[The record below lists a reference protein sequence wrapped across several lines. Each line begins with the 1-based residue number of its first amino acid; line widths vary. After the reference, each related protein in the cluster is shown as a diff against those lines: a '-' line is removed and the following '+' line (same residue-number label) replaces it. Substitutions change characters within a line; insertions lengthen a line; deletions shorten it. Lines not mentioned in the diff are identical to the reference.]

1 MEDGTRV
8 KEGIISTFDLC
19 IEVGDAESGSLK
31 LVQLIKPKWSAED
44 IKLKRFTGGI
54 TNTLLGCWHKDDL
67 DQKEMVL
74 IRIYGA
80 NTDLIIDRAAEMRN
94 IQLLHAVGCARPL
107 YARFAN
113 GIAYGFFPGKC
124 VDEIT
129 VRDPVISRLI
139 AQEMVKVHSIDP
151 DEVMKQSQIP
161 GPFITQKPVVF
172 DRCWKW
178 LDLIPDKFSDA
189 EKNKRY
195 KSEVCSKLQL
205 RRELEELQPHLESIN
220 SPVVFCHNDLLLAN
234 IVYNDKKGVLGFID
248 FEYGA
253 FNYEAYD
260 IGNHFAEY
268 AGVETTD
275 YSLYPDRDYQ
285 LKWLQTFLEFKAT
298 QKGSSSTKVTD
309 HDVEV
314 LYVQVNK
321 FALVSR

>member
-1 MEDGTRV
+1 
-8 KEGIISTFDLC
+8 DLR
-19 IEVGDAESGSLK
+19 IEAGDAESGSLK

-67 DQKEMVL
+67 DQEEMVL

-80 NTDLIIDRAAEMRN
+80 NTDLIIDRAAEIRN

-129 VRDPVISRLI
+129 VRDPVISRSVMPRKLI

-151 DEVMKQSQIP
+151 DEVMKQSQ
-161 GPFITQKPVVF
+161 KPMVF
-172 DRCWKW
+172 DCCWKW
-178 LDLIPDKFSDA
+178 LDLIPDEFSDA

-205 RRELEELQPHLESIN
+205 RRELEELQRHLESIK

-253 FNYEAYD
+253 FNYEAFD
-260 IGNHFAEY
+260 IGSHFVEY
-268 AGVETTD
+268 AGVETID
-275 YSLYPDRDYQ
+275 YSRYPDRDYQ
-285 LKWLQTFLEFKAT
+285 LKWLRTFLEFKAI
-298 QKGSSSTKVTD
+298 QKGSNSTKVTD

-321 FALVSR
+321 FALVS